1 MDENSQYGQAMAKP
15 LPYGCIKKQ
24 NHPLILL
31 EFNKILDKISHDD
44 KIEHLFIVD
53 IKFHNKNPKALV
65 FNEIYP
71 SIFETN
77 KKMEPFERSTLQLMS
92 IRVRDEEKDKI
103 FFRTLPKHIQH

>member
-1 MDENSQYGQAMAKP
+1 MDENSQYGQAMTKP

-24 NHPLILL
+24 NHPLSLL
-31 EFNKILDKISHDD
+31 EFNKILDKISHDH
-44 KIEHLFIVD
+44 KIGHLFIVD

-65 FNEIYP
+65 FNGIYP

-77 KKMEPFERSTLQLMS
+77 KKMERFKRSTLQLMS